1 MKKVLLAIGY
11 WFLSLTWGLLMTVI
25 GLLVTAFII
34 VFLRGKVHKNGF
46 SYIVE
51 IGGNWGGVNLG
62 VASLCGGYTATCP
75 NEEWFQ
81 HTRRHEFGHG
91 LQNCVFGPLF
101 PFLVAIPSAVRYHYQ
116 NWRSKKG
123 LHNKDYD
130 AAIYEYTASKY
141 GYKAINS
148 IENQYMPYTYVR
160 R

>member
-1 MKKVLLAIGY
+1 MKKVLLATLF
-11 WFLSLTWGLLMTVI
+11 WFLSLTWGLLMTFI
-25 GLLVTAFII
+25 GLIVTLVAI
-34 VFLRGKVHKNGF
+34 VFFKGKVHRNGF
-46 SYIVE
+46 TYIVE
-51 IGGNWGGVNLG
+51 VGGNWGGLSLG
-62 VASLCGGYTATCP
+62 AVALCGGYTTVCQDV
-75 NEEWFQ
+75 EWFQ

-91 LQNCVFGPLF
+91 LQNCVLGPLF

-116 NWRSKKG
+116 NHRSKRG
-123 LHNKDYD
+123 LPNKDYD